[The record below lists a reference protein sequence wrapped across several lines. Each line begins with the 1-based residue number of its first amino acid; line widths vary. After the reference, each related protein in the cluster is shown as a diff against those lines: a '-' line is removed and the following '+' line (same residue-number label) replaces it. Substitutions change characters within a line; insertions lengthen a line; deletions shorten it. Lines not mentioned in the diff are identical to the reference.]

1 MKCLQCLSVRPV
13 QNRVKHYSKAT
24 FNETI
29 VHVHVF
35 TLYKDTNGR
44 PTLIFLSFSFV
55 FFNS

>member
-1 MKCLQCLSVRPV
+1 MKCIQCLSVRPV

-44 PTLIFLSFSFV
+44 PT
-55 FFNS
+55 